1 MEQKDAEE
9 YYNQYFV
16 KKIDDKGTSVA
27 APANDRDTNNDK
39 STGGKQID
47 DKRIDDKNSVTD
59 SVNGAAPASDHN
71 KNIDDKKIT
80 SGAAPLHVIM
90 YDETPEEGECV
101 GP

>member
-1 MEQKDAEE
+1 MHIIKKTEKRLSDPFLS
-9 YYNQYFV
+9 NG
-16 KKIDDKGTSVA
+16 KKIDDKS
-27 APANDRDTNNDK
+27 
-39 STGGKQID
+39 
-47 DKRIDDKNSVTD
+47 IDDKNT
-59 SVNGAAPASDHN
+59 VNGAAPASDHN